1 MASTPKGRD
10 SALVANGTRLLIAG
24 GVMIAI
30 GIALVLLLDGLGDGI
45 GVAVGALG
53 AVPALGGLGM
63 LFAGLV
69 ERRSR
74 AGKPFA

>member
-10 SALVANGTRLLIAG
+10 SAMVANGRRLLIAG
-24 GVMIAI
+24 AILIAI
-30 GIALVLLLDGLGDGI
+30 GVALVLILDDLGDGI
-45 GVAVGALG
+45 GMAIAALG
-53 AVPALGGLGM
+53 AVPAVAGVGLM
-63 LFAGLV
+63 LAALV

>member
-10 SALVANGTRLLIAG
+10 RAMVANGTRLLILGA
-24 GVMIAI
+24 VMIAI
-30 GIALVLLLDGLGDGI
+30 GIALVLVLDGLGDGI
-45 GVAVGALG
+45 GVAVAGLG
-53 AVPALGGLGM
+53 SVPAVGGLG
-63 LFAGLV
+63 LLVSGLV